1 VAFEIR
7 DMADKDEMRG
17 GTMRYGKADVKG
29 KGKNKR

>member
-1 VAFEIR
+1 
-7 DMADKDEMRG
+7 MADKDEMRG